1 MEEYLTVDREAMAEF
16 EVKKSRFLCYAKP
29 TVTEEEA
36 SAFIE
41 KVRSKHWD
49 ARHGV
54 PVYILEGGRVQ
65 RYSDDGEPQ
74 GTAGVPA
81 LDVLKKEGVTDCT
94 VVIIRYFGGV
104 LLGTGGLVRAYS
116 HGASLALQAAE
127 IVRMVPYSLLSFS
140 CSYSF
145 YGKVPAIL
153 AEYEG
158 ITVDTE
164 FGSDVKL
171 SVSVPSEKAD
181 TFIASMINSS
191 SGTVVPKVTGEEY
204 RKCRI

>member
-1 MEEYLTVDREAMAEF
+1 MEEYLTVDREASTEF
-16 EVKKSRFLCYAKP
+16 EVKRSRFICYAKP

-36 SAFIE
+36 AAFIE
-41 KVRSKHWD
+41 EIRTKHWD
-49 ARHGV
+49 AKHNV
-54 PVYILEGGRVQ
+54 PVYILDRGRVQ

-94 VVIIRYFGGV
+94 VVITRYFGGI

-127 IVRMVPYSLLSFS
+127 IVRMVPYTVLSFS
-140 CSYSF
+140 CDYSF
-145 YGKVPAIL
+145 YGRVPSL
-153 AEYEG
+153 LSESEG
-158 ITVDTE
+158 ITLDTV
-164 FGSDVKL
+164 FGEAVEIK
-171 SVSVPSEKAD
+171 VSVPSSGVPG
-181 TFIASMINSS
+181 FISDIRNAS
-191 SGTVVPKVTGEEY
+191 SGAVIPEVLGEEY